1 MRAEDLSKTL
11 DHTVLAAD
19 TRPEDVERACDDAR
33 SYHVAALCS
42 YPRFVPVIAERLRG
56 GDVKTCAA
64 IGFPLGADP
73 TVEKVRAAEV
83 AVADGAAELAVVLN
97 VPALMAGEF
106 KRVRDDLALLVRT
119 VRARAAN
126 SARGDV
132 LLKVVI
138 EAPMLDERFVRLACK
153 IVDDVRADF
162 AVTCTGVGH
171 GVASTEDVEVMRDA
185 LPEYVGVAAA
195 GGITTLADVQA
206 MISAGAARVSTPNAC
221 AVLDELLAA
230 SGDGSSR

>member
-19 TRPEDVERACDDAR
+19 TRPEDIERACDDAR
-33 SYHVAALCS
+33 RYHVAALCS
-42 YPRFVPVIAERLRG
+42 YPRFVPAIAGRLRG

-64 IGFPLGADP
+64 IGFPLGDGPTAD
-73 TVEKVRAAEV
+73 KVRAAEL
-83 AVADGAAELAVVLN
+83 AVADGAGELAVVMN
-97 VPALMAGEF
+97 VPALMAGRF
-106 KRVRDDLALLVRT
+106 KLVRDDLATVVRT
-119 VRARAAN
+119 VRSRAAN

-132 LLKVVI
+132 LLKVVV

-162 AVTCTGVGH
+162 AVTCTGVGQ
-171 GVASTEDVEVMRDA
+171 GVATTDDVEVMRDA

-195 GGITTLADVQA
+195 GGIRTLADVQA
-206 MISAGAARVSTPNAC
+206 MISAGAARVSSDNAC
-221 AVLDELLAA
+221 GVLEELSAA
-230 SGDGSSR
+230 GDGSSR